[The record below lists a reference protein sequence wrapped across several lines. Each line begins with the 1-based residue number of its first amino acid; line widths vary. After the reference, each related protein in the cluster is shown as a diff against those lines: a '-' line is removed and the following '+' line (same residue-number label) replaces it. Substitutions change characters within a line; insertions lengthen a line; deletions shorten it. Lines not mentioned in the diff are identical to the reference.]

1 MRISGYADKNICSHA
16 LQKASD
22 WGILQNMEEKKKI
35 YDLIVIGGG
44 AGGLAAAVT
53 AAKRGKK
60 VIILEKEDKLGKKIL
75 VSGNG
80 KCNLGNLTVSADKYN
95 AAMTENVIKRDIT
108 AFFASLGLATKT
120 AEDRIYPYSESALA
134 VLNTLRRNYSGEAET
149 GVFVKEIEERD
160 GLFFC
165 GGKLGRNVLLAT
177 GSAATK
183 GTESAYLY
191 EKFGHSATPFYP
203 SLVPLVTDTSYIK
216 GLSGLRAKCAVKLLK
231 NGVFL
236 AERRGEILFRD
247 KGISGIAAMS
257 LSTFIARERGKGDF
271 SVSVDFVPD
280 RTESEVSAFSDEFG
294 AESFLQKAIA
304 QNVEKQARDRRVPIS
319 AAIKDFRIGN
329 VSCGDM
335 KQAQVACG
343 GLCTDEF
350 DENLQSKIKK
360 GLYACG
366 EVLDVDGE
374 CGGFNLHFAFASGI
388 RVGESVC

>member
-1 MRISGYADKNICSHA
+1 M
-16 LQKASD
+16 
-22 WGILQNMEEKKKI
+22 
-35 YDLIVIGGG
+35 
-44 AGGLAAAVT
+44 
-53 AAKRGKK
+53 AK
-60 VIILEKEDKLGKKIL
+60 D
-75 VSGNG
+75 
-80 KCNLGNLTVSADKYN
+80 AQ
-95 AAMTENVIKRDIT
+95 
-108 AFFASLGLATKT
+108 
-120 AEDRIYPYSESALA
+120 
-134 VLNTLRRNYSGEAET
+134 
-149 GVFVKEIEERD
+149 FVKEIAERD
-160 GLFFC
+160 GLFIC
-165 GGKLGRNVLLAT
+165 EGKRGRNVLLAT

-183 GTESAYLY
+183 GTESAFLY

-203 SLVPLVTDTSYIK
+203 SLVPLRTDTAYIK
-216 GLSGLRAKCAVKLLK
+216 GLSGLRAKCAVKLMK

-236 AERRGEILFRD
+236 AESRGEILFRD
-247 KGISGIAAMS
+247 NGISGIAAMS

-280 RTESEVSAFSDEFG
+280 RTESEVSAFSDGFG

-304 QNVEKQARDRRVPIS
+304 QNVEKQARERRVSVS